1 MAFGYASITGRII
14 GPDGLGRA
22 GSVEF
27 IPLDQYVGA
36 EESDRRFLLA
46 HYAVGRLTANGYLV
60 DHGEERLFRV
70 VAPESLPQD
79 DRNYRVV
86 IDVPGAPGGRREYL
100 AAIIAGT
107 VVDLADIV
115 AGRRVED
122 PSSSRVRDMGQGL
135 LGAINPNDIVEVGN
149 GLLAWKEGIND

>member
-1 MAFGYASITGRII
+1 VTFGYASISGRII

-27 IPLDQYVGA
+27 IPLDQYVGS
-36 EESDRRFLLA
+36 EDSGRQVLLA
-46 HYAVGRLTANGYLV
+46 HYAVGRLNTNGYLV
-60 DHGEERLFRV
+60 DHGEERRFRV
-70 VAPESLPQD
+70 VAPESLPEG

-107 VVDLADIV
+107 TVDLVDIV
-115 AGRRVED
+115 AGRRVD
-122 PSSSRVRDMGQGL
+122 DHSSSRVRDMGPGI
-135 LGAINPNDIVEVGN
+135 LGAINPNDVVEVGD

>member
-1 MAFGYASITGRII
+1 MTFGYTSITGRII
-14 GPDGLGRA
+14 GPDGLGRS

-36 EESDRRFLLA
+36 EDSGRQILLA

-60 DHGEERLFRV
+60 DHGEERQFRV
-70 VAPESLPQD
+70 VAPESLPEG

-107 VVDLADIV
+107 TVDLVDIV
-115 AGRRVED
+115 SGRRVED

-135 LGAINPNDIVEVGN
+135 LGAINPNDVIEVSD
-149 GLLAWKEGIND
+149 GLLAWREGING